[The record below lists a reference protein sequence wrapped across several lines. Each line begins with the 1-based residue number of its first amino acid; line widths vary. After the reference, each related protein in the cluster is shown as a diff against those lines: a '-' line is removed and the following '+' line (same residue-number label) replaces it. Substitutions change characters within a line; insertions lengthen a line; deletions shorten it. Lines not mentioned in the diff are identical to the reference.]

1 MSRIQDLFF
10 FFLRRG
16 LWGEEQPVDKSLLP
30 VQEEEW
36 YLIYRL
42 ARKHT
47 LQGIIYDGI
56 MGLPAGFQMPRPL
69 LLQWTVEIDKWE
81 RINRHQQQMLC
92 ALQML
97 FNQEPAVPFELIKGP
112 AIGCYYPNP
121 LHRVCGDLD
130 FYFCGEEQVKR
141 ANERAGSKG
150 ICVELGKSGD
160 SSYMVNGVLVEQ
172 HPYLIELHN
181 PFFQKALRKW
191 EKDVFMKASSDQCLN
206 CYEVTVKV
214 PVPVAHQLLV
224 STHILKHL
232 LNAGIGL
239 RQLCDAAV
247 LLRAQAEILDK
258 EELKKRCNQFG
269 VYRWSKLL
277 YALLVKYI
285 GLPERY
291 LPFPTDEN
299 PDTLMVEVWESG
311 NFGFYDE
318 RKAERPKGK
327 WKNKWYTVKQIS
339 RKAQLFF
346 VYAPS
351 ETFWWPMTLSGVR
364 IKELFQGK

>member
-1 MSRIQDLFF
+1 M
-10 FFLRRG
+10 
-16 LWGEEQPVDKSLLP
+16 
-30 VQEEEW
+30 
-36 YLIYRL
+36 
-42 ARKHT
+42 
-47 LQGIIYDGI
+47 
-56 MGLPAGFQMPRPL
+56 
-69 LLQWTVEIDKWE
+69 
-81 RINRHQQQMLC
+81 
-92 ALQML
+92 
-97 FNQEPAVPFELIKGP
+97 
-112 AIGCYYPNP
+112 
-121 LHRVCGDLD
+121 
-130 FYFCGEEQVKR
+130 
-141 ANERAGSKG
+141 
-150 ICVELGKSGD
+150 
-160 SSYMVNGVLVEQ
+160 
-172 HPYLIELHN
+172 
-181 PFFQKALRKW
+181 
-191 EKDVFMKASSDQCLN
+191 
-206 CYEVTVKV
+206 
-214 PVPVAHQLLV
+214 
-224 STHILKHL
+224 
-232 LNAGIGL
+232 
-239 RQLCDAAV
+239 
-247 LLRAQAEILDK
+247 DK